1 MPTNYSKFRSGHM
14 QADNRRVDIRIIDV
28 NDVRLLYKSSSK
40 EYNAAINIAKMAD
53 DSSTELGEED
63 ARREGVIAGIRA
75 MANAYLEIRKTII
88 SNYVNIPS
96 STEAALREEYGR
108 QDNNK
113 GLSIALKVSPLIGTS
128 KATYR
133 VSIDTLF
140 RHYGNLNTAVARIV
154 DILKLDAEKN
164 AAQ

>member
-1 MPTNYSKFRSGHM
+1 M
-14 QADNRRVDIRIIDV
+14 QADNRKVDIHIIDV
-28 NDVRLLYKSSSK
+28 NNVRLLYESSNK

-53 DSSTELGEED
+53 DSSTELGEEE
-63 ARREGVIAGIRA
+63 ARKEGVIAGIRA
-75 MANAYLEIRKTII
+75 MANAYFEIRNTIV
-88 SNYVNIPS
+88 SNYLNMPS
-96 STEAALREEYGR
+96 STEAELREEYSKQG
-108 QDNNK
+108 NNK

-154 DILKLDAEKN
+154 DILKQNVEKN
-164 AAQ
+164 EMQ